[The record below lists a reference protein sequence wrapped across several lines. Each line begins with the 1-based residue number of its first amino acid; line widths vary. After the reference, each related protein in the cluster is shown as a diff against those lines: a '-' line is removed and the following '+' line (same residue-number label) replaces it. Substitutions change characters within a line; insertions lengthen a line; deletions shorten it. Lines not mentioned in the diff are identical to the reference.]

1 MNKIIKRA
9 DFVTLANI
17 AAGLASILF
26 SVRHMFDY
34 AAIALVCAV
43 AFDALDG
50 KVARWLGES
59 NKMGRELDSL
69 CDVVSFGAA
78 PAVFSYVVWISYDGR
93 ANSILAAIAGI
104 VLLCC
109 GALRLA
115 RFNITHLPD
124 MFEGMPITVNG
135 VIFPVL
141 WFIDAAPWAFVVA
154 MLVSSALMVSS
165 IRIPKLF

>member
-1 MNKIIKRA
+1 MDKVIKRA

-17 AAGLASILF
+17 AAGLVSVLF

-43 AFDALDG
+43 VFDALDG

-59 NKMGRELDSL
+59 NNMGRELDSL
-69 CDVVSFGAA
+69 CDVVSFGVA
-78 PAVFSYVVWISYDGR
+78 PAVFSYVVWLGYEGR
-93 ANSILAAIAGI
+93 ANSVLVAIAGI
-104 VLLCC
+104 VFVCC

-115 RFNITHLPD
+115 RFNISHLPK

-141 WFIDAAPWAFVVA
+141 WFISAAPWAFVVA
-154 MLVSSALMVSS
+154 LLVSSALMVSS
-165 IRIPKLF
+165 IRVPKLF